1 MFKESMYWIH
11 LGLLAAFLG
20 GMLGSPAKAYAD
32 PRAGKYVQISKAF
45 GCDCG
50 ASDSSCYCL

>member
-32 PRAGKYVQISKAF
+32 KPGTFVQVSRSF
-45 GCDCG
+45 NCDCTQFG
-50 ASDSSCYCL
+50 SWCSCSV